1 MSLILSKKI
10 YDLKDLPKKTGIYYF
25 IDSNSIPI
33 YIGKSLNIYKRVNQH
48 LKSNTQKSNKIKS
61 GFDHIRYL
69 ETRSEMIALLIES
82 QEIKKNKPIF
92 NRKLRRKKENIN
104 INCFRSKS
112 GHMGLKIGKSKED
125 NLTSFQSTNKAKTFI
140 NYISEKYNLCKKLN
154 NIHLGEYCCN
164 AISLSHNIKKCGFE
178 ENVKEYNTRFKRMI
192 NSLKLPNKKFLLI
205 EKNND
210 KPYPFVSVKNGT
222 IEGYG
227 YLNSKTSEYKTN
239 LRRLEFITKDE
250 LIIIKNYYK
259 KNFES
264 LNLTS
269 VL

>member
-104 INCFRSKS
+104 ILVERSR
-112 GHMGLKIGKSKED
+112 GDRINLNNELLKIENYCKSKK
-125 NLTSFQSTNKAKTFI
+125 SFS
-140 NYISEKYNLCKKLN
+140 
-154 NIHLGEYCCN
+154 
-164 AISLSHNIKKCGFE
+164 
-178 ENVKEYNTRFKRMI
+178 
-192 NSLKLPNKKFLLI
+192 
-205 EKNND
+205 
-210 KPYPFVSVKNGT
+210 
-222 IEGYG
+222 
-227 YLNSKTSEYKTN
+227 
-239 LRRLEFITKDE
+239 
-250 LIIIKNYYK
+250 
-259 KNFES
+259 
-264 LNLTS
+264 
-269 VL
+269 

>member
-10 YDLKDLPKKTGIYYF
+10 YDINEVPKKTGIYYF
-25 IDSNSIPI
+25 IDNNNIPI
-33 YIGKSLNIYKRVNQH
+33 YIGKSLDLNKRISQH
-48 LKSNTQKSNKIKS
+48 LNSKSYKSDKIRLR
-61 GFDHIRYL
+61 FNHIRYL
-69 ETRSEMIALLIES
+69 VTRCELIALLIES
-82 QEIKKNKPIF
+82 QEIKRNKPIL
-92 NRKLRRKKENIN
+92 NKKLRKKKRAIHIKKYENEYG
-104 INCFRSKS
+104 FF
-112 GHMGLKIGKSKED
+112 GLKITKEIDKSI
-125 NLTSFQSTNKAKTFI
+125 TSFKSTRSAKSFI
-140 NYISEKYNLCKKLN
+140 EYISHKFKLCKKIN
-154 NIHLGEYCCN
+154 SVSKTKYCCFSFSSKSKTHKCFCEET
-164 AISLSHNIKKCGFE
+164 AIDYNKRFNDMIKSL
-178 ENVKEYNTRFKRMI
+178 T
-192 NSLKLPNKKFLLI
+192 LPNKSFALI
-205 EKNND
+205 NKKHD